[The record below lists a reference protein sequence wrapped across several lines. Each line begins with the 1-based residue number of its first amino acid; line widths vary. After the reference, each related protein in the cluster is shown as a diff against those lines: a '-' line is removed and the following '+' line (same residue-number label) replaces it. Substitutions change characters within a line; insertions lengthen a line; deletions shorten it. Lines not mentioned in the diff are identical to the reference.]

1 MSNLIDYVEASQYDS
16 LYDKELNVLD
26 ILALTEITYLP
37 FDGIVSP
44 HFSIGETTSLHRLA
58 VLFDQQFQ
66 KKYPPLGMV
75 NGNRLTLL
83 SHLSTYK
90 RYKHIKAFAFVNDY
104 NLDSQKQF
112 AATTYQTRPKE
123 FVVVFRGTDDT
134 LIGWKEDF
142 HMTYMAEIPAQRTAT
157 EYLTKILTTLDG
169 RVTVAGH
176 SKGGNLAIYAAS
188 QIAPELQNKLQT
200 VYSFDGPGVHASI
213 LYSSGFKQIEDKIT
227 SIIPQGSIV
236 GMMLETPENAL
247 IVKSKANGL
256 MQHVSF
262 SWEVE
267 QDQFKFV
274 PAVTKDSL
282 QVDQTLK
289 TWTASLSEE
298 ELKDFF
304 DLFFGIFIQAGI
316 LRFSDVTIDTL
327 GKIQKVIQNSQQLTL
342 DQKAMLERITRL
354 LIDTRV
360 QIWKEGLPDLPPL
373 PDLDLTR
380 KLPSLSDLQLQE
392 KLAHLPKFPKVDI
405 PDSIRNLLPDKHE
418 KDES

>member
-1 MSNLIDYVEASQYDS
+1 MSNLIDYVEANQYDS
-16 LYDKELNVLD
+16 FYDKELNALD

-37 FDGIVSP
+37 FDGMVSP
-44 HFSIGETTSLHRLA
+44 HFSEDENISLHRLA
-58 VLFDQQFQ
+58 VLFDQQFK
-66 KKYPPLGMV
+66 KKYPPLSMV

-83 SHLSTYK
+83 SRLSAYK

-112 AATTYQTRPKE
+112 AAITYQIRPKE
-123 FVVVFRGTDDT
+123 FVVIFRGTDDT

-142 HMTYMAEIPAQRTAT
+142 HMTYMAEIPAQRAAT
-157 EYLTKILTTLDG
+157 EYLTQLLTQLDG
-169 RVTVAGH
+169 QVTVAGH

-188 QIAPELQNKLQT
+188 QISPELQNKVQK
-200 VYSFDGPGVHASI
+200 VFSFDAPGVHASV
-213 LYSSGFKQIEDKIT
+213 LDSSGFKAVEDKIQH
-227 SIIPQGSIV
+227 IIPQGSIV
-236 GMMLETPENAL
+236 GMMLETPEHAL

-256 MQHVSF
+256 LQHVSF

-267 QDQFKFV
+267 QDHFKFV

-316 LRFSDVTIDTL
+316 LRFGDVTIDTL
-327 GKIQKVIQNSQQLTL
+327 SKIQKVIQNSQQMTT
-342 DQKAMLERITRL
+342 DQKAMMERIARL

-373 PDLDLTR
+373 PDFDFA
-380 KLPSLSDLQLQE
+380 KNIPSLSDLQLQE
-392 KLAHLPKFPKVDI
+392 KLPHLPKFPKVDI
-405 PDSIRNLLPDKHE
+405 PDSIRNLLPDKPE
-418 KDES
+418 KDKS